1 MQGASKLPT
10 IAQSLDSS
18 RNTAFEPASVSHKV
32 VLGLI
37 YVADRLIAKDCSRTS
52 YRIYEHQLT
61 VATTKFVY
69 FASQRRF
76 SKIQKQVLKI
86 PQTEKT

>member
-18 RNTAFEPASVSHKV
+18 RNSALEPDSVSRKV

-37 YVADRLIAKDCSRTS
+37 YVADKLIAKDCSRKS
-52 YRIYEHQLT
+52 YRMYKYRMT
-61 VATTKFVY
+61 VAPLHLKFSHFLIV
-69 FASQRRF
+69 
-76 SKIQKQVLKI
+76 KILNGDIKQ
-86 PQTEKT
+86 